1 MIESTRLPDDVAAA
15 LRAATRADRDL
26 LALLHENAP
35 LYQGKASSEVE
46 RLRALI
52 MVGLVKAGFASE
64 LLPYAIEEF
73 ETGTDAYAIAAAAR
87 VVRAAPNLPNGI
99 GVLINRAVERV
110 RRRNQFVIFEDGA
123 SAPEHPP
130 VTAVDEVMAALSAL
144 NPCRCAAPGSGED
157 MLVSAR
163 HRPVPEQV
171 HAACC
176 HQGRASEAVERSPR
190 PIVGTVAGVSDIE
203 MQDQDGRCTQFGD
216 LFGKRVGLVAF
227 FYTRCMT
234 PEKCSRTVS
243 QLAEVARL
251 MRGTKADGSV
261 MIAGITYDP
270 AYDLSERLRRYGRE
284 RGLTFSQDCQL
295 LRTTG
300 SFDALRDRLQL
311 GVGYGT
317 STVNRHRIELILIDY
332 SGDIAQ
338 AHVRRLWDA
347 RDMADQLLSM
357 HDEAKHRAQPQAT

>member
-15 LRAATRADRDL
+15 LRAATPADRDL
-26 LALLHENAP
+26 IALLHENAP
-35 LYQGKASSEVE
+35 VYQGKASSEVE

-52 MVGLVKAGFASE
+52 MVGLVKAGFAGE

-73 ETGTDAYAIAAAAR
+73 ESGTDAYAIAAAAR
-87 VVRAAPNLPNGI
+87 VVRAAPNLPSDI
-99 GVLINRAVERV
+99 GLLINRAAERV
-110 RRRNQFVIFEDGA
+110 RRRNQFVSFEDGA
-123 SAPEHPP
+123 PAPGHPP

-144 NPCRCAAPGSGED
+144 DLCSRAAPGSVEENPASD
-157 MLVSAR
+157 L
-163 HRPVPEQV
+163 HRPVPV

-176 HQGRASEAVERSPR
+176 HAGRTSEAVERSPE
-190 PIVGTVAGVSDIE
+190 PIVGTVAGLGDIE
-203 MQDQDGRCTQFGD
+203 MQDQDGRRALFGD
-216 LFGKRVGLVAF
+216 LFAKRAGLAAF
-227 FYTRCMT
+227 FYTRCMN

-251 MRGTKADGSV
+251 IRGTKADGSV

-270 AYDLSERLRRYGRE
+270 AYDLPERLRRYGGE
-284 RGLTFSQDCQL
+284 RGLAFADDCQL

-300 SFDALRDRLQL
+300 CFDALRDRLQL

-317 STVNRHRIELILIDY
+317 STVNRHRIELILIDH
-332 SGDIAQ
+332 SGDIVQ

-347 RDMADQLLSM
+347 QEIADQLLSM
-357 HDEAKHRAQPQAT
+357 HDDAKHRAQTRTF

>member
-15 LRAATRADRDL
+15 LRAATSVDRDL

-35 LYQGKASSEVE
+35 LYRGKASSEVE

-52 MVGLVKAGFASE
+52 MVELVKAGFAGE

-87 VVRAAPNLPNGI
+87 VVRAAPNLPIGI
-99 GVLINRAVERV
+99 GPLINRAAERV
-110 RRRNQFVIFEDGA
+110 RRRDQFVIFEDGA
-123 SAPEHPP
+123 SAPGHSP

-144 NPCRCAAPGSGED
+144 NPRSCAAPSSGED
-157 MLVSAR
+157 MPASALLQ
-163 HRPVPEQV
+163 PVPEQV
-171 HAACC
+171 RAACC
-176 HQGRASEAVERSPR
+176 HQGRASEAIEQSSGL
-190 PIVGTVAGVSDIE
+190 IVGTVAGVGDIE
-203 MQDQDGRCTQFGD
+203 MQDQDGQCTQFGD
-216 LFGKRVGLVAF
+216 LFAKRVGLAAF

-251 MRGTKADGSV
+251 ICGTKADGSV

-270 AYDLSERLRRYGRE
+270 AYDLPERLRRYGGE
-284 RGLTFSQDCQL
+284 RGLTFAQNCQL

-317 STVNRHRIELILIDY
+317 STVNRHRIELILIDR

-347 RDMADQLLSM
+347 RDMADQILSM
-357 HDEAKHRAQPQAT
+357 HD